1 MGRSYSR
8 VLFATERVRWI
19 HSGALAPPWL
29 QGSRAR
35 PPDRASKGTCPPH
48 ARLDRRRFP
57 IPLPKRVLVLGS
69 TGSIGQQTLQLVRDD
84 REGLSAVG
92 LAARG
97 SWEVVRDQVD
107 EFRPEVV
114 SLDDP
119 DAAIALEPHLPEGT
133 RLLSGPGAAARLVNE
148 VDFDVAIHGIVGAAG
163 LAPSAAVLRRGRDL
177 GLANKESMV
186 IAGELLIGL
195 AQSTGSRILPVDSEH
210 SAVFQCMRGED
221 PARVRRVHL
230 TASGGPFR
238 GATAAEI
245 AAASPESAL
254 AHPNW
259 DMGPRVTIGS
269 STLMNKALEVIEL
282 HHLFG
287 LEADRIHVVVHPQSI
302 VHSMVE
308 FVDGSVMAQLG
319 PPDMRGP
326 IHHALHHPDRGEAS
340 LEGFSFELFRELTFE
355 EPDRE
360 RFPALELGFRCVREG
375 GTAGAVLNAADE
387 VAVAGFLEGRIGLT
401 DIPALCRAALDARGE
416 SPEAQDASSLDG
428 LLAADAWARAFT
440 GEMLGSRAPVRGEP
454 SAPSTSEQ

>member
-1 MGRSYSR
+1 MSGSYTQGHGSACRAPEPIGSARRGGLRRLEAPRTPGTTRS
-8 VLFATERVRWI
+8 
-19 HSGALAPPWL
+19 
-29 QGSRAR
+29 
-35 PPDRASKGTCPPH
+35 
-48 ARLDRRRFP
+48 P

-84 REGLSAVG
+84 REELSAVG

-97 SWEVVRDQVD
+97 SWEAVREQVN
-107 EFRPEVV
+107 EFLPEVV
-114 SLDDP
+114 SLEDP
-119 DAAIALEPHLPEGT
+119 EAAQLLQPHLPAGT
-133 RLLSGPGAAARLVNE
+133 RLLSGPGAASRLVDE
-148 VDFDVAIHGIVGAAG
+148 VEFDVAIHGIVGAAG

-195 AQSTGSRILPVDSEH
+195 AEANGARILPVDSEH

-221 PARVRRVHL
+221 PGRVRRVHL

-238 GATAAEI
+238 DATAEEI
-245 AAASPESAL
+245 AAASPERAL

-269 STLMNKALEVIEL
+269 ATLMNKALEVIEL

-287 LEADRIHVVVHPQSI
+287 LDEQRIHVVVHPQSI

-308 FVDGSVMAQLG
+308 FVDGSVMAQMG

-355 EPDRE
+355 EPDRK
-360 RFPALELGFRCVREG
+360 RFPALDLGFRCVREG

-387 VAVAGFLEGRIGLT
+387 VAVAGFLDGRIGLA
-401 DIPALCRAALDARGE
+401 DIPALCCAALDARGE
-416 SPEAQDASSLDG
+416 SPEAQDATSLEG
-428 LLAADAWARAFT
+428 LLAADAWSRAFT
-440 GEMLGSRAPVRGEP
+440 SELLASRVSSCDEPPAAP
-454 SAPSTSEQ
+454 AYEQ

>member
-1 MGRSYSR
+1 MATLLGPGLPIRSRRIRASR
-8 VLFATERVRWI
+8 
-19 HSGALAPPWL
+19 LARARE
-29 QGSRAR
+29 GSR
-35 PPDRASKGTCPPH
+35 PPRSPGTAQPPT
-48 ARLDRRRFP
+48 
-57 IPLPKRVLVLGS
+57 PLPKRVLVLGS

-84 REGLSAVG
+84 REGLLVVG

-97 SWEVVRDQVD
+97 SWEAVRDQIV
-107 EFRPEVV
+107 EFRPLVV
-114 SLDDP
+114 SLEDP
-119 DAAIALEPHLPEGT
+119 AAARALEPHLPPGT
-133 RLLSGPGAAARLVNE
+133 RLLSGPGAATRLVEE

-195 AQSTGSRILPVDSEH
+195 AESSGARILPVDSEH

-238 GATAAEI
+238 GSTAEEI
-245 AAASPESAL
+245 AAASPERAL

-269 STLMNKALEVIEL
+269 ATLMNKALEVIEL

-287 LEADRIHVVVHPQSI
+287 LDAERIHVVVHPQSI

-387 VAVAGFLEGRIGLT
+387 VAVAGFLEGQITLT
-401 DIPALCRAALDARGE
+401 EIPTLCCAALDARGE
-416 SPEAQDASSLDG
+416 HPEAGDWSSLEG

-440 GEMLGSRAPVRGEP
+440 SELLVTRASRREEPPAP
-454 SAPSTSEQ
+454 SASDS

>member
-1 MGRSYSR
+1 M
-8 VLFATERVRWI
+8 
-19 HSGALAPPWL
+19 
-29 QGSRAR
+29 
-35 PPDRASKGTCPPH
+35 
-48 ARLDRRRFP
+48 
-57 IPLPKRVLVLGS
+57 PKRVLVLGS
-69 TGSIGQQTLQLVRDD
+69 TGSIGQQTLQLIRDD
-84 REGLSAVG
+84 REELLAVG

-97 SWEVVRDQVD
+97 SWEAVREQVN
-107 EFRPEVV
+107 EFLPQVV

-119 DAAIALEPHLPEGT
+119 EAAKCLEPHLPAGT
-133 RLLSGPGAAARLVNE
+133 RLLSGPGAAARLVDE
-148 VDFDVAIHGIVGAAG
+148 LDFDVAIHGIVGAAG

-186 IAGELLIGL
+186 IAGELLIRL
-195 AQSTGSRILPVDSEH
+195 AQANGARILPVDSEH

-221 PARVRRVHL
+221 PRRVRRVHL

-238 GATAAEI
+238 GATAAQI
-245 AAASPESAL
+245 ATASPERAL

-269 STLMNKALEVIEL
+269 ATLMNKALEVIEL

-287 LEADRIHVVVHPQSI
+287 LDEERIHVVVHPQSI

-308 FVDGSVMAQLG
+308 FVDGSVMAQMG

-326 IHHALHHPDRGEAS
+326 IHHALHNPDRGESS

-355 EPDRE
+355 EPDRD

-401 DIPALCRAALDARGE
+401 DIPALCCAALDARGE
-416 SPEAQDASSLDG
+416 SPEAQDASSLEG
-428 LLAADAWARAFT
+428 LLAADAWSRSFTSKMLARRVS
-440 GEMLGSRAPVRGEP
+440 SRDEP
-454 SAPSTSEQ
+454 SSPSAFEQ

>member
-1 MGRSYSR
+1 MATLLGPGVPIRPRRPLASR
-8 VLFATERVRWI
+8 RA
-19 HSGALAPPWL
+19 GARE
-29 QGSRAR
+29 GSRPSRSPGEAQ
-35 PPDRASKGTCPPH
+35 P
-48 ARLDRRRFP
+48 P

-84 REGLSAVG
+84 REGLLVVG

-97 SWEVVRDQVD
+97 SWEAVRDQVV
-107 EFRPEVV
+107 EFRPQVV
-114 SLDDP
+114 SLEDP
-119 DAAIALEPHLPEGT
+119 AAARALEPHLPPGT
-133 RLLSGPGAAARLVNE
+133 RLLSGPGAATKLVDE

-163 LAPSAAVLRRGRDL
+163 LEPSAAVLRRGRDL

-186 IAGELLIGL
+186 IAGELLIAIAESNG
-195 AQSTGSRILPVDSEH
+195 ARILPVDSEH

-221 PARVRRVHL
+221 PARVRCVHL

-238 GATAAEI
+238 SSTAEEI
-245 AAASPESAL
+245 AAATPERAL

-269 STLMNKALEVIEL
+269 ATLMNKALEVIEL

-287 LEADRIHVVVHPQSI
+287 LDAERIHVVVHPQSI

-387 VAVAGFLEGRIGLT
+387 VAVAGFLEGQITLT
-401 DIPALCRAALDARGE
+401 EIPTLCCAALDARGE
-416 SPEAQDASSLDG
+416 HPGAGDSSSLEG

-440 GEMLGSRAPVRGEP
+440 SELLVTRASSREEPPAP
-454 SAPSTSEQ
+454 SASDS

>member
-1 MGRSYSR
+1 MS
-8 VLFATERVRWI
+8 
-19 HSGALAPPWL
+19 
-29 QGSRAR
+29 
-35 PPDRASKGTCPPH
+35 
-48 ARLDRRRFP
+48 
-57 IPLPKRVLVLGS
+57 KRVLVLGS

-97 SWEVVRDQVD
+97 SWEAVREQVA
-107 EFRPEVV
+107 EFRPEIV

-119 DAAIALEPHLPEGT
+119 EAARALEPHLPPGT
-133 RLLSGPGAAARLVNE
+133 RLLCGAGASTRIVDE

-195 AQSTGSRILPVDSEH
+195 AEASGARILPVDSEH
-210 SAVFQCMRGED
+210 SAVFQCLRGED
-221 PARVRRVHL
+221 VARVRRVHL

-238 GATAAEI
+238 GATEAEL
-245 AAASPESAL
+245 AAASPERAL

-269 STLMNKALEVIEL
+269 ATLMNKALEVIEL

-287 LEADRIHVVVHPQSI
+287 LDAERIHVVVHPQSI

-326 IHHALHHPDRGEAS
+326 IHHALHHPDRGETS
-340 LEGFSFELFRELTFE
+340 LEGFSFALFRELTFE
-355 EPDRE
+355 EPDRA
-360 RFPALELGFRCVREG
+360 RFPALDLGFRCVREG

-387 VAVAGFLEGRIGLT
+387 VAVAGFLEGRIGLA
-401 DIPALCRAALDARGE
+401 DIPGLCCAALDARGE
-416 SPEAQDASSLDG
+416 TPEAQDASSLEG
-428 LLAADAWARAFT
+428 LLSADAWARAFT
-440 GEMLGSRAPVRGEP
+440 SEMLGAHDSSRDEP
-454 SAPSTSEQ
+454 SAPLAPEQ

>member
-1 MGRSYSR
+1 MR
-8 VLFATERVRWI
+8 EVRPA
-19 HSGALAPPWL
+19 G
-29 QGSRAR
+29 
-35 PPDRASKGTCPPH
+35 PPH
-48 ARLDRRRFP
+48 RTPAL
-57 IPLPKRVLVLGS
+57 IPPPHPLSKRVLVLGS

-84 REGLSAVG
+84 RDGLAAVG

-97 SWEVVRDQVD
+97 SWETVRAQVE
-107 EFRPEVV
+107 EFAPEVV
-114 SLDDP
+114 SLE
-119 DAAIALEPHLPEGT
+119 DAEAAELLRPHLPEGT
-133 RLLSGPGAAARLVNE
+133 RLISGEGAAARLVDE

-163 LAPSAAVLRRGRDL
+163 LAPSAAVLRRGRAL

-186 IAGELLIGL
+186 IAGELLMGL
-195 AQSTGSRILPVDSEH
+195 ARESGAPILPVDSEH

-238 GATAAEI
+238 RASAEEI
-245 AAASPESAL
+245 AAAGPEDAL

-269 STLMNKALEVIEL
+269 ATLMNKALEVIEL
-282 HHLFG
+282 HHLFA
-287 LEADRIHVVVHPQSI
+287 LEEERIHVVVHPQSI

-355 EPDRE
+355 EPDLE
-360 RFPALELGFRCVREG
+360 RFPALGLGFRCVREG
-375 GTAGAVLNAADE
+375 GTSGAVLNAADE
-387 VAVAGFLEGRIGLT
+387 VAVAAFLDGAIGLT
-401 DIPALCRAALDARGE
+401 DIPRLCCAALDARADA
-416 SPEAQDASSLDG
+416 PEAQDAASLDG
-428 LLAADAWARAFT
+428 LLAADAWARAFVRQH
-440 GEMLGSRAPVRGEP
+440 LGAAASTRAAA
-454 SAPSTSEQ
+454 SAPAAPNR